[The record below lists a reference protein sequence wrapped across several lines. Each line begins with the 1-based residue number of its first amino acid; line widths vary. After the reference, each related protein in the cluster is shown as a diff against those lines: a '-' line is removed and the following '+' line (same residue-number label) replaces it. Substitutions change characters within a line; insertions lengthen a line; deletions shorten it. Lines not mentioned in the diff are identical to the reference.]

1 MMHLQSNP
9 AGNYDAKGDAAVI
22 CLGGI
27 LKVSGGIVRAPRT
40 RQLHTRQLIEHPVR
54 DEVE

>member
-9 AGNYDAKGDAAVI
+9 ASNYDAKGDAAVV